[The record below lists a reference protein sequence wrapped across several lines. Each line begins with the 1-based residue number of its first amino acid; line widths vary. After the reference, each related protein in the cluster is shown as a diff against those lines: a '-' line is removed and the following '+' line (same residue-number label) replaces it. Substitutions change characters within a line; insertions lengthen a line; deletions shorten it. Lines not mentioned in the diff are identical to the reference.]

1 LKWKRK
7 DGCLRCGE
15 GNAQARIQEREGQF
29 WLSWRL
35 PGGAWEVGQSFGS
48 AEDAKAVGE
57 TVLKAMLEF
66 ESQEKA
72 YFQKRRDF
80 YSERQKK
87 RDSLTPEEKS
97 LRAAFEVY
105 RGLNAAEREYARKQ
119 APRVIGIFDKVL
131 AEEHSASG
139 TVEGPNDKVLAEEQ
153 QEGQAADA

>member
-1 LKWKRK
+1 VKWKRK

-35 PGGAWEVGQSFGS
+35 PGGAWEEGQAFDSI
-48 AEDAKAVGE
+48 ENAKAVGE
-57 TVLKAMLEF
+57 KVLAAMLEF

-87 RDSLTPEEKS
+87 KDSLTPEEKS

-131 AEEHSASG
+131 AEEHSAHG
-139 TVEGPNDKVLAEEQ
+139 AAEGLNDKVLAEEQ
-153 QEGQAADA
+153 QEGQASNA